1 MFKDKYK
8 KDNEFIKPDSKNLN
22 EIEEK
27 IRFLSYKDS
36 KKYFYKKPV
45 FAVFASVLI
54 LVLGGFLFKNIFIN
68 NEKNNPLK
76 SVKVE
81 STVINKDNYSD
92 IYKKIDKL
100 ISENLDITE
109 EYVINSQE
117 DSSIKETGEYVED
130 NSNNDYTDTNVQVSG
145 VDEGDIVKTDGNYIY
160 SLSNNN
166 LYISKAS
173 KGNINLSSK
182 ININNGENY
191 NPLELYVE
199 GNNLIVLYEEYG
211 DNIYSNTSKKSVV
224 DCIYYTDS
232 NTCINIYDISNKK
245 NPKLINNLKQNGSYS
260 SSRMI
265 GNKLYLIS
273 NYNLSLNNIEKNKPE
288 TFIPSTYNGRE
299 TKCVEANNIYVCPDI
314 ERTNYVLTTSFD
326 IENPYEFES
335 EKAIL
340 GASDN
345 IYMSLEN
352 LYVTSYG
359 YEEEDSYGYDKTN
372 IIKFKLNNGSLEFKA
387 SESINGSLLNQFSMD
402 EKDGYLRVATTLN
415 KRKITKVT
423 TEDEYYSYEYLPTS
437 NNLYILDSDLKPVG
451 AIEDIAEN
459 ERIYS
464 VRFDGD
470 IGYFV
475 TFKQV
480 DPLFSVDLS
489 NPLNPTILG
498 KLKIPGFSEYMHP
511 FGENLLL
518 GLGKE
523 TTEEGGVTGLKL
535 SMFDTSDK
543 SNISEINKLV
553 IEDYK
558 YSQTFYNHKSITVD
572 SNKNLISFPSIN
584 DYVIFEYSKE
594 NGFIQKGKITFKTED
609 DDTNFYDSYIYEEN
623 IRGIYINNFL
633 YLCSPS
639 WIKVYSLENFNE
651 VSSCNF
657 N

>member
-8 KDNEFIKPDSKNLN
+8 KDNEFIKPDSKKLN

-27 IRFLSYKDS
+27 IRFSSYEDK
-36 KKYFYKKPV
+36 KKYFYKKPA
-45 FAVFASVLI
+45 FAVFASFLI
-54 LVLGGFLFKNIFIN
+54 LVLGGFLFKNIYIN
-68 NEKNNPLK
+68 SEENNPLK
-76 SVKVE
+76 SAKVE
-81 STVINKDNYSD
+81 SNVVNKDSYSA

-100 ISENLDITE
+100 ISK
-109 EYVINSQE
+109 NSNEKYLTNSVDSYSTVKESVESSE
-117 DSSIKETGEYVED
+117 DSL
-130 NSNNDYTDTNVQVSG
+130 NNDYTDTNVQVSG
-145 VDEGDIVKTDGNYIY
+145 VSEGDIVKTDGNYIY

-166 LYISKAS
+166 LYISKAEN
-173 KGNINLSSK
+173 GNINLSSK
-182 ININNGENY
+182 INLSSDESY
-191 NPLELYVE
+191 NPLEIYVE
-199 GNNLIVLYEEYG
+199 GNKLVVLYEKYS
-211 DNIYSNTSKKSVV
+211 DNTSSNTSEEDVLYM
-224 DCIYYTDS
+224 YYRDA
-232 NTCINIYDISNKK
+232 NTYINIYDISDKE
-245 NPKLINNLKQNGSYS
+245 NPKLINSLNQNGSYS

-265 GNKLYLIS
+265 KNKLYLIS
-273 NYNLSLNNIEKNKPE
+273 NYNLNSNDIEKNKPE
-288 TFIPSTYNGRE
+288 TFIPTTYNGKE
-299 TKCVEANNIYVCPDI
+299 TKCIEAKDIYI
-314 ERTNYVLTTSFD
+314 ETEIDTTNYILATSLN
-326 IENPYEFES
+326 IENPYEFQS
-335 EKAIL
+335 KKAVL

-359 YEEEDSYGYDKTN
+359 YEEKDGYGYDKTN
-372 IIKFKLNNGSLEFKA
+372 ITKFKLNNGSLEFKA

-402 EKDGYLRVATTLN
+402 EKNDYLRVATTLN
-415 KRKITKVT
+415 KGKLIT
-423 TEDEYYSYEYLPTS
+423 EEEYTSYEYLPTS
-437 NNLYILDSDLKPVG
+437 NNLYILDSDLKIVG

-475 TFKQV
+475 TFKEV

-489 NPLNPTILG
+489 NPSNPTILG
-498 KLKIPGFSEYMHP
+498 SLKIPGFSEYMHP
-511 FGENLLL
+511 FKENLLL

-523 TTEEGGVTGLKL
+523 ATENGETTGLKL

-543 SNISEINKLV
+543 GNISEINKLV

-558 YSQTFYNHKSITVD
+558 YSYSFYNHKSITVD
-572 SNKNLISFPSIN
+572 SNKNLISFPAIN
-584 DYVIFEYSKE
+584 DYVIFQYSKE
-594 NGFIQKGKITFKTED
+594 KGFTEKGKITFETED
-609 DDTNFYDSYIYEEN
+609 DDNYIYEDN

-633 YLCSPS
+633 YLCSKS

>member
-8 KDNEFIKPDSKNLN
+8 KDNEFIKPDSKKLN

-27 IRFLSYKDS
+27 IRFSSYEDK
-36 KKYFYKKPV
+36 KKYFYKKPA
-45 FAVFASVLI
+45 FAVFASFLI
-54 LVLGGFLFKNIFIN
+54 LVLGGFLFKNIYIN
-68 NEKNNPLK
+68 SEENNPLK
-76 SVKVE
+76 SAKVKSNV
-81 STVINKDNYSD
+81 VNKDSYSA

-100 ISENLDITE
+100 ISK
-109 EYVINSQE
+109 NSNEKYLTNSVDSYSTVKESVESSE
-117 DSSIKETGEYVED
+117 DSL
-130 NSNNDYTDTNVQVSG
+130 NNDYTDTNVQVSG
-145 VDEGDIVKTDGNYIY
+145 VSEGDIVKTDGNYIY

-166 LYISKAS
+166 LYISKAENR
-173 KGNINLSSK
+173 NINLSSK
-182 ININNGENY
+182 INLSSDENY
-191 NPLELYVE
+191 NPLEIYVE
-199 GNNLIVLYEEYG
+199 GNKLVVLYEKYS
-211 DNIYSNTSKKSVV
+211 DNTSSNTSEKAVL
-224 DCIYYTDS
+224 DMYYRDA
-232 NTCINIYDISNKK
+232 NTYINIYDISDKE
-245 NPKLINNLKQNGSYS
+245 NPKLINSLNQNGSYS

-265 GNKLYLIS
+265 KNKLYLIS
-273 NYNLSLNNIEKNKPE
+273 NYNLNSNDIEKNKPE
-288 TFIPSTYNGRE
+288 TFIPTTYNGKE
-299 TKCVEANNIYVCPDI
+299 TKCIEAKDIYI
-314 ERTNYVLTTSFD
+314 EQEIDTTNYILATSLD
-326 IENPYEFES
+326 IENPYEFQS
-335 EKAIL
+335 EKAVL

-359 YEEEDSYGYDKTN
+359 YEEKDGYGYDKTN
-372 IIKFKLNNGSLEFKA
+372 ITKFKLNNGSLEFKA

-402 EKDGYLRVATTLN
+402 EKDDYLRVATTLN
-415 KRKITKVT
+415 KGKLT
-423 TEDEYYSYEYLPTS
+423 TEEEYTSYEYLPTS
-437 NNLYILDSDLKPVG
+437 NNLYILDSDLKAVG

-459 ERIYS
+459 ETIYS

-475 TFKQV
+475 TFKEV

-489 NPLNPTILG
+489 NPSNPTILG
-498 KLKIPGFSEYMHP
+498 SLKIPGFSEYMHP
-511 FGENLLL
+511 FKENLLL

-523 TTEEGGVTGLKL
+523 ATENGEKTGLKL

-543 SNISEINKLV
+543 GNISEINKLV

-558 YSQTFYNHKSITVD
+558 YSYSFYNHKSITVD
-572 SNKNLISFPSIN
+572 SNKNLISFPAIN

-594 NGFIQKGKITFKTED
+594 KGFTQKGKITFETED
-609 DDTNFYDSYIYEEN
+609 DDNYIYEDN

-633 YLCSPS
+633 YLCSKS

>member
-8 KDNEFIKPDSKNLN
+8 KDNEFIKPDSKKLN

-27 IRFLSYKDS
+27 IRFSSYEDK

-45 FAVFASVLI
+45 FAAFASFLI
-54 LVLGGFLFKNIFIN
+54 LVLGGFLFKNIYIN
-68 NEKNNPLK
+68 NQENNPLK
-76 SVKVE
+76 SAKVE
-81 STVINKDNYSD
+81 SNVVNKDSYSA

-100 ISENLDITE
+100 ISK
-109 EYVINSQE
+109 NSNEKYLTNSVDSYSTVKESVESSE
-117 DSSIKETGEYVED
+117 DSL
-130 NSNNDYTDTNVQVSG
+130 NNDYTDTNVQVSG
-145 VDEGDIVKTDGNYIY
+145 VSEGDIVKTDGNYIY

-166 LYISKAS
+166 LYISKAEN
-173 KGNINLSSK
+173 GNINLSSK
-182 ININNGENY
+182 INLSSDENY
-191 NPLELYVE
+191 NPLEIYVE
-199 GNNLIVLYEEYG
+199 GNKLVVLYEKYS
-211 DNIYSNTSKKSVV
+211 DNTSSNTSEKAVL
-224 DCIYYTDS
+224 DMYYRDA
-232 NTCINIYDISNKK
+232 NTYINIYDISDKE
-245 NPKLINNLKQNGSYS
+245 NPKLINSLNQNGSYS

-265 GNKLYLIS
+265 KNKLYLIS
-273 NYNLSLNNIEKNKPE
+273 NYNLNSNDIEKNKPE
-288 TFIPSTYNGRE
+288 TFIPTTYNGKE
-299 TKCVEANNIYVCPDI
+299 TKCIEAKDIYI
-314 ERTNYVLTTSFD
+314 EQEIDTTNYILATSLD
-326 IENPYEFES
+326 IENPYEFQS
-335 EKAIL
+335 EKAVL

-352 LYVTSYG
+352 LYVTSYS
-359 YEEEDSYGYDKTN
+359 YEEKDGYGYDKTN
-372 IIKFKLNNGSLEFKA
+372 ITKFKLNNGSLEFKA

-402 EKDGYLRVATTLN
+402 EKDDYLRVATTLN
-415 KRKITKVT
+415 KGKLT
-423 TEDEYYSYEYLPTS
+423 TEEEYTSYEYLPTS
-437 NNLYILDSDLKPVG
+437 NNLYILDSDLKAVG

-459 ERIYS
+459 ETIYS

-475 TFKQV
+475 TFKEV

-489 NPLNPTILG
+489 NPSNPTILG
-498 KLKIPGFSEYMHP
+498 SLKIPGFSEYMHP
-511 FGENLLL
+511 FKENLLL

-523 TTEEGGVTGLKL
+523 ATENGETTGLKI

-543 SNISEINKLV
+543 GNISEINKLV

-558 YSQTFYNHKSITVD
+558 YSYSFYNHKSITVD
-572 SNKNLISFPSIN
+572 SNKNLISFPAIN

-594 NGFIQKGKITFKTED
+594 KGVTEKGKITFETED
-609 DDTNFYDSYIYEEN
+609 DDNYIYEDN

-633 YLCSPS
+633 YLCSKS

>member
-8 KDNEFIKPDSKNLN
+8 KDNEFIKPDSKKLN

-27 IRFLSYKDS
+27 IRFSSYEDK
-36 KKYFYKKPV
+36 KKYFYKKPA
-45 FAVFASVLI
+45 FAVFASFLI
-54 LVLGGFLFKNIFIN
+54 LVLGGFLFKNIYIN
-68 NEKNNPLK
+68 NQENNPLK
-76 SVKVE
+76 SAKVE
-81 STVINKDNYSD
+81 SNVVNKDSYSA

-100 ISENLDITE
+100 ISK
-109 EYVINSQE
+109 NSNEKYLTNSVDSYSTVKESVESSE
-117 DSSIKETGEYVED
+117 DSL
-130 NSNNDYTDTNVQVSG
+130 NNDYTDTNVQVSG
-145 VDEGDIVKTDGNYIY
+145 VSEGDIVKTDGNYIY

-166 LYISKAS
+166 LYISKAEN
-173 KGNINLSSK
+173 GNINLSSK
-182 ININNGENY
+182 INLSSDENY
-191 NPLELYVE
+191 NPLEIYVE
-199 GNNLIVLYEEYG
+199 GNKLVVLYEKYS
-211 DNIYSNTSKKSVV
+211 DNTSSNTSEKAVL
-224 DCIYYTDS
+224 DMYYRDA
-232 NTCINIYDISNKK
+232 NTYINIYDISDKE
-245 NPKLINNLKQNGSYS
+245 NPKLINSLNQNGSYS

-265 GNKLYLIS
+265 KNKLYLIS
-273 NYNLSLNNIEKNKPE
+273 NYNLNSNDIEKDKPE
-288 TFIPSTYNGRE
+288 TFIPTTYNGKE
-299 TKCVEANNIYVCPDI
+299 TKCIEAKDIYI
-314 ERTNYVLTTSFD
+314 ETEIDTTNYILATSLD
-326 IENPYEFES
+326 IENPYEFQS
-335 EKAIL
+335 EKAVL

-359 YEEEDSYGYDKTN
+359 YEEKDGYGYDKTN
-372 IIKFKLNNGSLEFKA
+372 ITKFKLNNGSLEFKA

-402 EKDGYLRVATTLN
+402 EKDDYLRVATTLN
-415 KRKITKVT
+415 KGKLT
-423 TEDEYYSYEYLPTS
+423 TEEEYTSYEYLPTS
-437 NNLYILDSDLKPVG
+437 NNLYILDSDLKAVG

-459 ERIYS
+459 ETIYS

-475 TFKQV
+475 TFKEV

-489 NPLNPTILG
+489 NPSNPTILG
-498 KLKIPGFSEYMHP
+498 SLKIPGFSEYMHP
-511 FGENLLL
+511 FKENLLL

-523 TTEEGGVTGLKL
+523 ATENGEKTGLKL

-543 SNISEINKLV
+543 GNISEINKLV

-558 YSQTFYNHKSITVD
+558 YSYSFYNHKSITVD
-572 SNKNLISFPSIN
+572 SNKNLISFPAIN

-594 NGFIQKGKITFKTED
+594 KGFTEKGKITFETED
-609 DDTNFYDSYIYEEN
+609 DDNYIYEDN

-633 YLCSPS
+633 YLCSKS

>member
-8 KDNEFIKPDSKNLN
+8 KDNEFIKPDSKKLN

-27 IRFLSYKDS
+27 IRFSSYEDK
-36 KKYFYKKPV
+36 KKYFYKKPA
-45 FAVFASVLI
+45 FAVFASFLI
-54 LVLGGFLFKNIFIN
+54 LVLGGFLFKNIYIN
-68 NEKNNPLK
+68 NEENNPLK
-76 SVKVE
+76 SAKVE
-81 STVINKDNYSD
+81 SNVVNKDSYSA

-100 ISENLDITE
+100 ISK
-109 EYVINSQE
+109 NSNE
-117 DSSIKETGEYVED
+117 KYLTNSVDSYSTVKESVESSQD
-130 NSNNDYTDTNVQVSG
+130 SLNNDYTDTNVQVSG
-145 VDEGDIVKTDGNYIY
+145 VSEGDIVKTDGNYIY

-166 LYISKAS
+166 LYISKAEN
-173 KGNINLSSK
+173 GNINLSSK
-182 ININNGENY
+182 INLSSDENY
-191 NPLELYVE
+191 NPLEIYVE
-199 GNNLIVLYEEYG
+199 GNKLVVLYEKYS
-211 DNIYSNTSKKSVV
+211 DNTSSNTSEKAVL
-224 DCIYYTDS
+224 DMYYRDA
-232 NTCINIYDISNKK
+232 NTYINIYDISDKE
-245 NPKLINNLKQNGSYS
+245 NPKLINSLNQNGSYS

-265 GNKLYLIS
+265 KNKLYLIS
-273 NYNLSLNNIEKNKPE
+273 NYNLNSNDIEKNKPE
-288 TFIPSTYNGRE
+288 TFIPTTYNGKE
-299 TKCVEANNIYVCPDI
+299 TKCIEAKDIYI
-314 ERTNYVLTTSFD
+314 EQEIDTTNYILATSLD
-326 IENPYEFES
+326 IENPYEFQS
-335 EKAIL
+335 EKAVL

-359 YEEEDSYGYDKTN
+359 YEEKDGYGYDKTN
-372 IIKFKLNNGSLEFKA
+372 ITKFKLNNGSLEFKA

-402 EKDGYLRVATTLN
+402 EKDDYLRVATTLN
-415 KRKITKVT
+415 KGKLT
-423 TEDEYYSYEYLPTS
+423 TEEEYTSYEYLPTS
-437 NNLYILDSDLKPVG
+437 NNLYILDSDLKAVG

-459 ERIYS
+459 ETIYS

-475 TFKQV
+475 TFKEV

-489 NPLNPTILG
+489 NPSNPTILG
-498 KLKIPGFSEYMHP
+498 SLKIPGFSEYMHP
-511 FGENLLL
+511 FKENLLL

-523 TTEEGGVTGLKL
+523 ATENGETTGLKL

-543 SNISEINKLV
+543 GNISEINKLV

-558 YSQTFYNHKSITVD
+558 YSYSFYNHKSITVD
-572 SNKNLISFPSIN
+572 SNKNLISFPAIN

-594 NGFIQKGKITFKTED
+594 KGFTEKGKITFETED
-609 DDTNFYDSYIYEEN
+609 DDNYIYEDN

-633 YLCSPS
+633 YLCSKS

>member
-8 KDNEFIKPDSKNLN
+8 KDNEFIKPDSKKLN

-27 IRFLSYKDS
+27 IRFSSYEDK
-36 KKYFYKKPV
+36 KKYFYKKPA
-45 FAVFASVLI
+45 FAVFASFLI
-54 LVLGGFLFKNIFIN
+54 LVLGGFLFKNIYIN
-68 NEKNNPLK
+68 SEENNPLK
-76 SVKVE
+76 SAKVE
-81 STVINKDNYSD
+81 SNVVNKDSYSA

-100 ISENLDITE
+100 ISK
-109 EYVINSQE
+109 NSNEKYLTNSVDSYSTVKESVESSE
-117 DSSIKETGEYVED
+117 DSL
-130 NSNNDYTDTNVQVSG
+130 NNDYTDTNVQVSG
-145 VDEGDIVKTDGNYIY
+145 VSEGDIVKTDGNYIY

-166 LYISKAS
+166 LYISKAEN
-173 KGNINLSSK
+173 GNINLSSK
-182 ININNGENY
+182 INLSSDESY
-191 NPLELYVE
+191 NPLEIYVE
-199 GNNLIVLYEEYG
+199 GNKLVVLYEKYS
-211 DNIYSNTSKKSVV
+211 DNTSSNTSEEDVLYM
-224 DCIYYTDS
+224 YYRDA
-232 NTCINIYDISNKK
+232 NTYINIYDISDKE
-245 NPKLINNLKQNGSYS
+245 NPKLINSLNQNGSYS

-265 GNKLYLIS
+265 KNKLYLIS
-273 NYNLSLNNIEKNKPE
+273 NYNLNSNDIEKNKPE
-288 TFIPSTYNGRE
+288 TFIPTTYNGKE
-299 TKCVEANNIYVCPDI
+299 TKCIEAKDIYI
-314 ERTNYVLTTSFD
+314 ETEIDTTNYILATSLN
-326 IENPYEFES
+326 IENPYEFQS
-335 EKAIL
+335 KKAVL

-359 YEEEDSYGYDKTN
+359 YEEKDGYGYDKTN
-372 IIKFKLNNGSLEFKA
+372 ITKFKLNNGSLEFKA

-402 EKDGYLRVATTLN
+402 EKDNYLRVATTLN
-415 KRKITKVT
+415 KGKLT
-423 TEDEYYSYEYLPTS
+423 TEEEYTSYEYLPTS
-437 NNLYILDSDLKPVG
+437 NNLYILDSDLKVVG

-475 TFKQV
+475 TFKEV

-489 NPLNPTILG
+489 NPSNPTILG
-498 KLKIPGFSEYMHP
+498 SLKIPGFSEYMHP
-511 FGENLLL
+511 FKENLLL

-523 TTEEGGVTGLKL
+523 ATENGETTGLKL

-543 SNISEINKLV
+543 GNISEINKLV

-558 YSQTFYNHKSITVD
+558 YSYSFYNHKSITVD
-572 SNKNLISFPSIN
+572 SNKNLISFPAIN

-594 NGFIQKGKITFKTED
+594 KGFTEKGKITFETED
-609 DDTNFYDSYIYEEN
+609 DDNYIYEDN

-633 YLCSPS
+633 YLCSKS

>member
-8 KDNEFIKPDSKNLN
+8 KDNEFIKPDSKKLN

-27 IRFLSYKDS
+27 IRFSSYEDK
-36 KKYFYKKPV
+36 KKYFYKKPA
-45 FAVFASVLI
+45 FAVFASFLI
-54 LVLGGFLFKNIFIN
+54 LVLGGFLFKNIYIN
-68 NEKNNPLK
+68 SEENNPLK
-76 SVKVE
+76 SAKVKSNV
-81 STVINKDNYSD
+81 VNKDSYSA

-100 ISENLDITE
+100 ISK
-109 EYVINSQE
+109 NSNEKYLTNSVDSYSTVKESVESSE
-117 DSSIKETGEYVED
+117 DSL
-130 NSNNDYTDTNVQVSG
+130 NNDYTDTNVQVSG
-145 VDEGDIVKTDGNYIY
+145 VSEGDIVKTDGNYIY

-166 LYISKAS
+166 LYISKAEN
-173 KGNINLSSK
+173 GNINLSSK
-182 ININNGENY
+182 INLSSDESY
-191 NPLELYVE
+191 NPLEIYVE
-199 GNNLIVLYEEYG
+199 GNKLVVLYEKYS
-211 DNIYSNTSKKSVV
+211 DNTSSNTSEKAVL
-224 DCIYYTDS
+224 DMYYRDA
-232 NTCINIYDISNKK
+232 NTYINIYDISDKE
-245 NPKLINNLKQNGSYS
+245 NPKLINSLNQNGSYS

-265 GNKLYLIS
+265 KNKLYLIS
-273 NYNLSLNNIEKNKPE
+273 NYNLNSNDIEKNKPE
-288 TFIPSTYNGRE
+288 TFIPTTYNGKE
-299 TKCVEANNIYVCPDI
+299 TKCIEAKDIYI
-314 ERTNYVLTTSFD
+314 ETEIDTTNYILATSLN
-326 IENPYEFES
+326 IENPYEFQS
-335 EKAIL
+335 EKAVL

-359 YEEEDSYGYDKTN
+359 YEEKDGYGYDKTN
-372 IIKFKLNNGSLEFKA
+372 ITKFKLNNGSLEFKA

-402 EKDGYLRVATTLN
+402 EKDNYLRVATTLN
-415 KRKITKVT
+415 KGKLT
-423 TEDEYYSYEYLPTS
+423 TEEEYTSYEYLPTS
-437 NNLYILDSDLKPVG
+437 NNLYILDSDLKVVG

-475 TFKQV
+475 TFKEV

-489 NPLNPTILG
+489 NPSNPTILG
-498 KLKIPGFSEYMHP
+498 SLKIPGFSEYMHP
-511 FGENLLL
+511 FKENLLL

-523 TTEEGGVTGLKL
+523 ATENGETTGLKL

-543 SNISEINKLV
+543 GNISEINKLV

-558 YSQTFYNHKSITVD
+558 YSYSFYNHKSITVD
-572 SNKNLISFPSIN
+572 SNKNLISFPAIN
-584 DYVIFEYSKE
+584 DYVIFQYSKE
-594 NGFIQKGKITFKTED
+594 KGFTEKGKITFETED
-609 DDTNFYDSYIYEEN
+609 DDNYIYEDN

-633 YLCSPS
+633 YLCSKS

>member
-8 KDNEFIKPDSKNLN
+8 KDNEFIKPDSKKLN

-27 IRFLSYKDS
+27 IRFSSYEDK
-36 KKYFYKKPV
+36 KKYFYKKPA
-45 FAVFASVLI
+45 FAVFASFLI
-54 LVLGGFLFKNIFIN
+54 LVLGGFLFKNIYIN
-68 NEKNNPLK
+68 NQENNPLK
-76 SVKVE
+76 SAKVE
-81 STVINKDNYSD
+81 SNVVNKDSYSA

-100 ISENLDITE
+100 ISK
-109 EYVINSQE
+109 NSNEKYLTNSVDSYSTVKESVESSE
-117 DSSIKETGEYVED
+117 DSL
-130 NSNNDYTDTNVQVSG
+130 NNDYTDTNVQVSG
-145 VDEGDIVKTDGNYIY
+145 VSEGDIVKTDGNYIY

-166 LYISKAS
+166 LYISKAEN
-173 KGNINLSSK
+173 GNINLSSK
-182 ININNGENY
+182 INLSSDENY
-191 NPLELYVE
+191 NPLEIYVE
-199 GNNLIVLYEEYG
+199 GNKLVVLYEKYS
-211 DNIYSNTSKKSVV
+211 DNTSSNTSEKAVL
-224 DCIYYTDS
+224 DMYYRDA
-232 NTCINIYDISNKK
+232 NTYINIYDISDKE
-245 NPKLINNLKQNGSYS
+245 NPKLINSLNQNGSYS

-265 GNKLYLIS
+265 KNKLYLIS
-273 NYNLSLNNIEKNKPE
+273 NYNLNSNDIEKNKPE
-288 TFIPSTYNGRE
+288 TFIPTTYNGKE
-299 TKCVEANNIYVCPDI
+299 TKCIEAKDIYI
-314 ERTNYVLTTSFD
+314 EQEIDTTNYILATSLN
-326 IENPYEFES
+326 IENPYEFQS
-335 EKAIL
+335 EKAVL

-359 YEEEDSYGYDKTN
+359 YEEKDGYGYDKTN
-372 IIKFKLNNGSLEFKA
+372 ITKFKLNNGSLEFKA

-402 EKDGYLRVATTLN
+402 EKDDYLRVATTLN
-415 KRKITKVT
+415 KGKLT
-423 TEDEYYSYEYLPTS
+423 TEEEYTSYEYLPTS
-437 NNLYILDSDLKPVG
+437 NNLYILDSDLKVVG

-475 TFKQV
+475 TFKEV

-489 NPLNPTILG
+489 NPSNPTILG
-498 KLKIPGFSEYMHP
+498 SLKIPGFSEYMHP
-511 FGENLLL
+511 FKENLLL

-523 TTEEGGVTGLKL
+523 ATENGETTGLKL

-543 SNISEINKLV
+543 GNISEINKLV

-558 YSQTFYNHKSITVD
+558 YSYSFYNHKSITVD
-572 SNKNLISFPSIN
+572 SNKNLISFPAIN
-584 DYVIFEYSKE
+584 DYVIFQYSKE
-594 NGFIQKGKITFKTED
+594 KGFTEKGKITFETED
-609 DDTNFYDSYIYEEN
+609 DDNYIYEDN

-633 YLCSPS
+633 YLCSKS

>member
-8 KDNEFIKPDSKNLN
+8 KDNEFIKPDSKKLN

-27 IRFLSYKDS
+27 IRFSSYEDK
-36 KKYFYKKPV
+36 KKYFYKKPA
-45 FAVFASVLI
+45 FAVFASFLI
-54 LVLGGFLFKNIFIN
+54 LVLGGFLFKNIYIN
-68 NEKNNPLK
+68 NQENNPLK
-76 SVKVE
+76 SAKVE
-81 STVINKDNYSD
+81 SNVVNKDSYSA

-100 ISENLDITE
+100 ISK
-109 EYVINSQE
+109 NSNEKYLTNSVDSYSTVKESVESSE
-117 DSSIKETGEYVED
+117 DSL
-130 NSNNDYTDTNVQVSG
+130 NNDYTDTNVQVSG
-145 VDEGDIVKTDGNYIY
+145 VSEGDIVKTDGNYIY

-166 LYISKAS
+166 LYISKAENR
-173 KGNINLSSK
+173 NINLSSK
-182 ININNGENY
+182 INLSSDENY
-191 NPLELYVE
+191 NPLEIYVE
-199 GNNLIVLYEEYG
+199 GNKLVVLYEKYS
-211 DNIYSNTSKKSVV
+211 DNTSSNTSEKAVL
-224 DCIYYTDS
+224 DMYYRDA
-232 NTCINIYDISNKK
+232 NTYINIYDISDKE
-245 NPKLINNLKQNGSYS
+245 NPKLINSLNQNGSYS

-265 GNKLYLIS
+265 KNKLYLIS
-273 NYNLSLNNIEKNKPE
+273 NYNLNSNDIEKNKPE
-288 TFIPSTYNGRE
+288 TFIPTTYNGKE
-299 TKCVEANNIYVCPDI
+299 TKCIEAKDIYI
-314 ERTNYVLTTSFD
+314 EQEIDTTNYILATSLD
-326 IENPYEFES
+326 IENPYEFQS
-335 EKAIL
+335 EKAVL

-359 YEEEDSYGYDKTN
+359 YEEKDGYGYDKTN
-372 IIKFKLNNGSLEFKA
+372 ITKFKLNNGSLEFKA

-402 EKDGYLRVATTLN
+402 EKDDYLRVATTLN
-415 KRKITKVT
+415 KGKLT
-423 TEDEYYSYEYLPTS
+423 TEEEYTSYEYLPTS
-437 NNLYILDSDLKPVG
+437 NNLYILDSDLKAVG

-459 ERIYS
+459 ETIYS

-475 TFKQV
+475 TFKEV

-489 NPLNPTILG
+489 NPSNPTILG
-498 KLKIPGFSEYMHP
+498 SLKIPGFSEYMHP
-511 FGENLLL
+511 FKENLLL

-523 TTEEGGVTGLKL
+523 ATENGEKTGLKL

-543 SNISEINKLV
+543 GNISEINKLV

-558 YSQTFYNHKSITVD
+558 YSYSFYNHKSITVD
-572 SNKNLISFPSIN
+572 SNKNLISFPAIN

-594 NGFIQKGKITFKTED
+594 KGFTEKGKITFETED
-609 DDTNFYDSYIYEEN
+609 DDNYIYEDN

-633 YLCSPS
+633 YLCSKS

>member
-8 KDNEFIKPDSKNLN
+8 KDNEFIKPDSKKLN

-27 IRFLSYKDS
+27 IRFSSYEDK
-36 KKYFYKKPV
+36 KKYFYKKPA
-45 FAVFASVLI
+45 FAVFASFLI
-54 LVLGGFLFKNIFIN
+54 LVLGGFLFKNIYIN
-68 NEKNNPLK
+68 SEENNPLK
-76 SVKVE
+76 SAKVE
-81 STVINKDNYSD
+81 SNVVNKDSYSA

-100 ISENLDITE
+100 ISK
-109 EYVINSQE
+109 NSNEKYLTNSVDSYSTVKESVESSE
-117 DSSIKETGEYVED
+117 DSL
-130 NSNNDYTDTNVQVSG
+130 NNDYTDTNVQVSG
-145 VDEGDIVKTDGNYIY
+145 VSEGDIVKTDGNYIY

-166 LYISKAS
+166 LYISKAEN
-173 KGNINLSSK
+173 GNINLSSK
-182 ININNGENY
+182 INLSSDESY
-191 NPLELYVE
+191 NPLEIYVE
-199 GNNLIVLYEEYG
+199 GNKLVVLYEKYS
-211 DNIYSNTSKKSVV
+211 DNTSSNTSEEDVLYM
-224 DCIYYTDS
+224 YYRDA
-232 NTCINIYDISNKK
+232 NTYINIYDISDKE
-245 NPKLINNLKQNGSYS
+245 NPKLINSLNQNGSYS

-265 GNKLYLIS
+265 KNKLYLIS
-273 NYNLSLNNIEKNKPE
+273 NYNLNSNDIEKNKPE
-288 TFIPSTYNGRE
+288 TFIPTTYNGKE
-299 TKCVEANNIYVCPDI
+299 TKCIEAKDIYI
-314 ERTNYVLTTSFD
+314 ETEIDTTNYILATSLN
-326 IENPYEFES
+326 IENPYEFQS
-335 EKAIL
+335 KKAVL

-359 YEEEDSYGYDKTN
+359 YEEKDGYGYDKTN
-372 IIKFKLNNGSLEFKA
+372 ITKFKLNNGSLEFKA

-402 EKDGYLRVATTLN
+402 EKNDYLRVATTLN
-415 KRKITKVT
+415 KGKLT
-423 TEDEYYSYEYLPTS
+423 TEEEYTSYEYLPTS
-437 NNLYILDSDLKPVG
+437 NNLYILDSDLKVVG

-475 TFKQV
+475 TFKEV

-489 NPLNPTILG
+489 NPSNPTILG
-498 KLKIPGFSEYMHP
+498 SLKIPGFSEYMHP
-511 FGENLLL
+511 FKENLLL

-523 TTEEGGVTGLKL
+523 ATENGETTGLKL

-543 SNISEINKLV
+543 GNISEINKLV

-558 YSQTFYNHKSITVD
+558 YSYSFYNHKSITVD
-572 SNKNLISFPSIN
+572 SNKNLISFPAIN

-594 NGFIQKGKITFKTED
+594 KGFTEKGKITFETED
-609 DDTNFYDSYIYEEN
+609 DDNYIYEDN

-633 YLCSPS
+633 YLCSKS

>member
-8 KDNEFIKPDSKNLN
+8 KDNEFIKPDSKKLN

-27 IRFLSYKDS
+27 IRFSSYEDK
-36 KKYFYKKPV
+36 KKYFYKKPA
-45 FAVFASVLI
+45 FAVFASFLI
-54 LVLGGFLFKNIFIN
+54 LVLGGFLFKNIYIN
-68 NEKNNPLK
+68 SEENNPLK
-76 SVKVE
+76 SAKVE
-81 STVINKDNYSD
+81 SNVVNKDSYSA

-100 ISENLDITE
+100 ISK
-109 EYVINSQE
+109 NSNEKYLTNSVDSYSTVKESVESSE
-117 DSSIKETGEYVED
+117 DSL
-130 NSNNDYTDTNVQVSG
+130 NNDYTDTNVQVSG
-145 VDEGDIVKTDGNYIY
+145 VSEGDIVKTDGNYIY

-166 LYISKAS
+166 LYISKAEN
-173 KGNINLSSK
+173 GNINLSSK
-182 ININNGENY
+182 INLSSDESY
-191 NPLELYVE
+191 NPLEIYVE
-199 GNNLIVLYEEYG
+199 GNKLVVLYEKYS
-211 DNIYSNTSKKSVV
+211 DNTSSNTSEKAVL
-224 DCIYYTDS
+224 DMYYRDA
-232 NTCINIYDISNKK
+232 NTYINIYDISDKE
-245 NPKLINNLKQNGSYS
+245 NPKLINSLNQNGSYS

-265 GNKLYLIS
+265 KNKLYLIS
-273 NYNLSLNNIEKNKPE
+273 NYNLNSNDIEKNKPE
-288 TFIPSTYNGRE
+288 TFIPTTYNGKE
-299 TKCVEANNIYVCPDI
+299 TKCIEAKDIYI
-314 ERTNYVLTTSFD
+314 EQEIDTTNYILATSLD
-326 IENPYEFES
+326 IENPYEFQS
-335 EKAIL
+335 EKAVL

-359 YEEEDSYGYDKTN
+359 YEEKDGYGYDKTN
-372 IIKFKLNNGSLEFKA
+372 ITKFKLNNGSLEFKA

-402 EKDGYLRVATTLN
+402 EKDDYLRVATTLN
-415 KRKITKVT
+415 KGKLT
-423 TEDEYYSYEYLPTS
+423 TEEEYTSYEYLPTS
-437 NNLYILDSDLKPVG
+437 NNLYILDSDLKAVG

-459 ERIYS
+459 ETIYS

-475 TFKQV
+475 TFKEV

-489 NPLNPTILG
+489 NPSNPTILG
-498 KLKIPGFSEYMHP
+498 SLKIPGFSEYMHP
-511 FGENLLL
+511 FKENLLL

-523 TTEEGGVTGLKL
+523 ATENGEKTGLKL

-543 SNISEINKLV
+543 GNISEINKLV

-558 YSQTFYNHKSITVD
+558 YSYSFYNHKSITVD
-572 SNKNLISFPSIN
+572 SNKNLISFPAIN

-594 NGFIQKGKITFKTED
+594 KGFTEKGKITFETED
-609 DDTNFYDSYIYEEN
+609 DDNYIYEDN

-633 YLCSPS
+633 YLCSKS

>member
-8 KDNEFIKPDSKNLN
+8 KDNEFIKPDSKKLN

-27 IRFLSYKDS
+27 IRFSSYEDK

-45 FAVFASVLI
+45 FVAFASFLI
-54 LVLGGFLFKNIFIN
+54 LVLGGFLFKNIYIN
-68 NEKNNPLK
+68 NQENNPLK
-76 SVKVE
+76 SAKVE
-81 STVINKDNYSD
+81 SNVVNKDSYSA

-100 ISENLDITE
+100 ISK
-109 EYVINSQE
+109 NSNEKYLTNSVDSYSTVKESVESSE
-117 DSSIKETGEYVED
+117 DSL
-130 NSNNDYTDTNVQVSG
+130 NNDYTDTNVQVSG
-145 VDEGDIVKTDGNYIY
+145 VSEGDIVKTDGNYIY

-166 LYISKAS
+166 LYISKAEN
-173 KGNINLSSK
+173 GNINLSSK
-182 ININNGENY
+182 INLSSDENY
-191 NPLELYVE
+191 NPLEIYVE
-199 GNNLIVLYEEYG
+199 GNKLVVLYEKYS
-211 DNIYSNTSKKSVV
+211 DNTSSNTSEKAVL
-224 DCIYYTDS
+224 DMYYRDA
-232 NTCINIYDISNKK
+232 NTYINIYDISDKE
-245 NPKLINNLKQNGSYS
+245 NPKLINSLNQNGSYS

-265 GNKLYLIS
+265 KNKLYLIS
-273 NYNLSLNNIEKNKPE
+273 NYNLNSNDIEKNKPE
-288 TFIPSTYNGRE
+288 TFIPTTYNGKE
-299 TKCVEANNIYVCPDI
+299 TKCIEAKDIYI
-314 ERTNYVLTTSFD
+314 EQEIDTTNYILATSLD
-326 IENPYEFES
+326 IENPYEFQS
-335 EKAIL
+335 EKAVL

-359 YEEEDSYGYDKTN
+359 YEEKDGYGYDKTN
-372 IIKFKLNNGSLEFKA
+372 ITKFKLNNGSLEFKA

-402 EKDGYLRVATTLN
+402 EKDDYLRVATTLN
-415 KRKITKVT
+415 KGKLT
-423 TEDEYYSYEYLPTS
+423 TEEEYTSYEYLPTS
-437 NNLYILDSDLKPVG
+437 NNLYILDSDLKAVG

-459 ERIYS
+459 ETIYS

-475 TFKQV
+475 TFKEV

-489 NPLNPTILG
+489 NPSNPTILG
-498 KLKIPGFSEYMHP
+498 SLKIPGFSEYMHP
-511 FGENLLL
+511 FKENLLL

-523 TTEEGGVTGLKL
+523 ATENGETTGLKI

-543 SNISEINKLV
+543 GNISEINKLV

-558 YSQTFYNHKSITVD
+558 YSYSFYNHKSITVD
-572 SNKNLISFPSIN
+572 SNKNLISFPAIN

-594 NGFIQKGKITFKTED
+594 KGFTEKGKITFETED
-609 DDTNFYDSYIYEEN
+609 DDNYIYEDN

-633 YLCSPS
+633 YLCSKS

>member
-8 KDNEFIKPDSKNLN
+8 KDNEFIKPDSKKLN

-27 IRFLSYKDS
+27 IRFSSYEDK
-36 KKYFYKKPV
+36 KKYFYKKPA
-45 FAVFASVLI
+45 FAVFASFLI
-54 LVLGGFLFKNIFIN
+54 LVLGGFLFKNIYIN
-68 NEKNNPLK
+68 SEENNPLK
-76 SVKVE
+76 SAKVE
-81 STVINKDNYSD
+81 SNVVNKDSYSA

-100 ISENLDITE
+100 ISK
-109 EYVINSQE
+109 NSNEKYLTNSVDSYSTVKESVESSE
-117 DSSIKETGEYVED
+117 DSL
-130 NSNNDYTDTNVQVSG
+130 NNDYTDTNVQVSG
-145 VDEGDIVKTDGNYIY
+145 VSEGDIVKTDGNYIY

-166 LYISKAS
+166 LYISKAENR
-173 KGNINLSSK
+173 NINLSSK
-182 ININNGENY
+182 INLSSDESY
-191 NPLELYVE
+191 NPLEIYVE
-199 GNNLIVLYEEYG
+199 GNKLVVLYEKYS
-211 DNIYSNTSKKSVV
+211 DNTSSNTSEKAVL
-224 DCIYYTDS
+224 DMYYRDA
-232 NTCINIYDISNKK
+232 NTYINIYDISDKE
-245 NPKLINNLKQNGSYS
+245 NPKLINSLNQNGSYS

-265 GNKLYLIS
+265 KNKLYLIS
-273 NYNLSLNNIEKNKPE
+273 NYNLNSNDIEKNKPE
-288 TFIPSTYNGRE
+288 TFIPTTYNGKE
-299 TKCVEANNIYVCPDI
+299 TKCIEAKDIYI
-314 ERTNYVLTTSFD
+314 ETEIDTTNYILATSLN
-326 IENPYEFES
+326 IENPYEFQS
-335 EKAIL
+335 KKAVL

-359 YEEEDSYGYDKTN
+359 YEEKDGYGYDKTN
-372 IIKFKLNNGSLEFKA
+372 ITKFKLNNGSLEFKA

-402 EKDGYLRVATTLN
+402 EKNDYLRVATTLN
-415 KRKITKVT
+415 KGKLT
-423 TEDEYYSYEYLPTS
+423 TEEEYTSYEYLPTS
-437 NNLYILDSDLKPVG
+437 NNLYILDSDLKVVG

-459 ERIYS
+459 ETIYS

-475 TFKQV
+475 TFKEV

-489 NPLNPTILG
+489 NPSNPTILG
-498 KLKIPGFSEYMHP
+498 SLKIPGFSEYMHP
-511 FGENLLL
+511 FKENLLL

-523 TTEEGGVTGLKL
+523 ATENGETTGLKL

-543 SNISEINKLV
+543 GNISEINKLV

-558 YSQTFYNHKSITVD
+558 YSYSFYNHKSITVD
-572 SNKNLISFPSIN
+572 SNKNLISFPAIN

-594 NGFIQKGKITFKTED
+594 KGFTEKGKITFETED
-609 DDTNFYDSYIYEEN
+609 DDNYIYEDN

-633 YLCSPS
+633 YLCSKS